1 MYSNLENNTNKLQD
15 SNIEPNNYLELLYY
29 NNIELIKAKR
39 LYPNNEELKRLQYRS
54 YVDF

>member
-29 NNIELIKAKR
+29 NGIELIK
-39 LYPNNEELKRLQYRS
+39 E
-54 YVDF
+54 